1 MLWWRFCDGNDSR
14 CIEITFS
21 DKGKQAAMLHLN
33 YNHLYYFWMIKKKG
47 SVAKAAEALFLTPQT
62 ITGQI
67 RALEDRLNGSL
78 FKRVGRSLEA
88 TELGELVFRYA
99 DKMFSLSYEMLDLL
113 NYQKDNAILFEVGIA
128 DALSKALV
136 SRVLLS
142 VVPSDSSMHLACY
155 EATHES
161 LMARLREHKLDM
173 ILSDCAGES
182 LKYPEILSKKL
193 GECGVSF
200 FSADTYNADFPACL
214 EQGRLLIPG
223 RKTSLG
229 QQLYRWFDEQNL
241 NVKILGE
248 FDDAAMM
255 KAFGYLKRGIFV
267 TPSIY
272 RQEVI
277 SHGMNLLG
285 ETHDVKEEYH
295 VMFAERM
302 IQHPAVKRLLET
314 DFSDLFAGLDA
325 QVQQC

>member
-1 MLWWRFCDGNDSR
+1 
-14 CIEITFS
+14 
-21 DKGKQAAMLHLN
+21 MLHLN

-47 SVAKAAEALFLTPQT
+47 SVAMAAEALCLTPQT

-78 FKRVGRSLEA
+78 FKRVGRTLEA

-113 NYQKDNAILFEVGIA
+113 NYQKDDAILFEVGIA

-136 SRVLLS
+136 SRVLLT
-142 VVPSDSSMHLACY
+142 VVPNDGSMHLACY

-161 LMARLREHKLDM
+161 LMARLREHKLDI

-200 FSADTYNADFPACL
+200 FSAEPYSTDFPACL
-214 EQGRLLIPG
+214 EQAQLLIPG
-223 RKTSLG
+223 RRTSLG

-241 NVKILGE
+241 NVSILGE

-277 SHGMNLLG
+277 SHGMHLLG
-285 ETHDVKEEYH
+285 ETLDVKEEYH

-302 IQHPAVKRLLET
+302 IQHPAVKRLLDT